1 MLSYFLFQDMTV
13 AEFLE
18 IISEFQ
24 SVFAKMR
31 KDSSSSDF
39 QNIAEIIESNQE
51 LKLNLS
57 DVVINSLF

>member
-1 MLSYFLFQDMTV
+1 MTV